1 MVQCVGRPAR
11 PCVRGG
17 FRHMRAGRP
26 SLPPHKLPRKLVKPG
41 FVASRIIC
49 CQHKKKS
56 RAFLR
61 GEARRNEGADASHE
75 GVADHL
81 QRSIS
86 SNMFILRRYAR
97 SGAVDMREM
106 VFFVICSL
114 PRFSRGENKGRQGLQ
129 RVLMLVVTGPKAT
142 SDGQHLPTYLF

>member
-1 MVQCVGRPAR
+1 MPIRDSASFGAGAIHRSEPFQFDLSRAR
-11 PCVRGG
+11 ENDH
-17 FRHMRAGRP
+17 FDTWL
-26 SLPPHKLPRKLVKPG
+26 SLVKPG

-114 PRFSRGENKGRQGLQ
+114 PRFHAGKARDDKACRGC
-129 RVLMLVVTGPKAT
+129 
-142 SDGQHLPTYLF
+142 

>member
-1 MVQCVGRPAR
+1 MTN
-11 PCVRGG
+11 GG
-17 FRHMRAGRP
+17 FCVLMTCHYERAKRLTTMRTLA
-26 SLPPHKLPRKLVKPG
+26 KPG
-41 FVASRIIC
+41 IGASRKNW
-49 CQHKKKS
+49 CQQKKNA
-56 RAFLR
+56 RTFLR

-114 PRFSRGENKGRQGLQ
+114 PRFSRGESKGRRGLQ
-129 RVLMLVVTGPKAT
+129 RVLMLAMTGPTTT
-142 SDGQHLPTYLF
+142 SDGQYLPTYLF